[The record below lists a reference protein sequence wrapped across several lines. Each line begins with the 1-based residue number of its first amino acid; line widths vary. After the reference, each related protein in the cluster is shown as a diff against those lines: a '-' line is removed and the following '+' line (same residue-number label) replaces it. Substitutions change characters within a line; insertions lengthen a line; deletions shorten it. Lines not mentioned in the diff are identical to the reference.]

1 MTANDNSTSK
11 YYRPYAE
18 PHLLFAHAYVSR
30 LAWQPGR
37 LDDLLCRVAADEV
50 DGVIIATPDLAFLY
64 APYDGGA
71 DILSATAAR
80 RDDLRDR
87 YQRWLPKQP
96 AGV

>member
-1 MTANDNSTSK
+1 M
-11 YYRPYAE
+11 
-18 PHLLFAHAYVSR
+18 
-30 LAWQPGR
+30 
-37 LDDLLCRVAADEV
+37 
-50 DGVIIATPDLAFLY
+50 IIATPDLAFLY